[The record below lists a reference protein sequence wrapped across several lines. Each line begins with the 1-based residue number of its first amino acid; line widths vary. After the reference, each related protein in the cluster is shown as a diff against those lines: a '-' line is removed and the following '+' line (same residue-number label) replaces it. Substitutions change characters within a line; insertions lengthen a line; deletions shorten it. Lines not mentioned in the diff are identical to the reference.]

1 MDAHVDTTVPFTFLS
16 QTHEERSLVCPVEH
30 TPAQTLERDDGWRG
44 LYIEGVLEFSLIGI
58 LARIAAV
65 LAESRIGI
73 LALSTYNTDYI
84 LTKAEHFE
92 EACGAL
98 ERAGYEIV

>member
-1 MDAHVDTTVPFTFLS
+1 M
-16 QTHEERSLVCPVEH
+16 EEKKLKSALEAILFAAGDSVE
-30 TPAQTLERDDGWRG
+30 A
-44 LYIEGVLEFSLIGI
+44 
-58 LARIAAV
+58 ARIAAV

-92 EACGAL
+92 ETCGAL